1 MLEEQNGRY
10 NCQGFLKKIWK
21 NVIIFL
27 NQFNWH
33 ICTLGCF
40 ICLKI
45 NNFSWISSR
54 SIWEKLKNKLEL
66 CFYFISFVFQC
77 NLDFIIGCISGS
89 PIFRVSGSVFRNQ
102 GGCSPARFLLKLTF
116 YQFTMKKGAKK
127 HKPYQIPRK
136 LLVTLLL
143 SKCNSCKE

>member
-102 GGCSPARFLLKLTF
+102 EGWGGSAATPRFLLKLTF
-116 YQFTMKKGAKK
+116 YQLTMIAKRKKEPKNINHIK
-127 HKPYQIPRK
+127 FLENYW
-136 LLVTLLL
+136 
-143 SKCNSCKE
+143 